1 MGHYKPN
8 VRDLEFNLFE
18 VLELDKTLASGEFGD
33 LDGDTVRDMLG
44 EAARLAQGPLS
55 EPFTEGDR
63 NPPTFDPHTHRV
75 TLPDGFKAAVRAWMD
90 AGWSCVGLEEA
101 IGGVRTPSTVACAIN
116 EFLFGGQPA
125 AFFYLVG
132 PAMFD
137 VLYSVGNAEQR
148 RWAAFGMERNWGAT
162 MVLTEPDAG
171 SDVGS
176 ARTKAVD
183 QGDGTWHIHG
193 VKRFITSGDSDDLF
207 ENIAHLVLAR
217 PVGAEPGTKGLSMF
231 VVPKYLP
238 DPETGEPGL
247 RNGVFATGL
256 EHKMGLTASATCELT
271 FGQHGVPAVG
281 WLVGDSHNGIVQMF
295 RIMEFARMMVGIKSI
310 ATLSTGYLNALD
322 YAKTR
327 LQGADLTQMTDKAA
341 PRIAIIGHPDVRR
354 SLLMQKAYAEGLRAL
369 YLYAAAHQDGPAA
382 QIVSGADAEMAARVN
397 GLLLPIVKGAGAERS
412 YQYLTESLQILGGS
426 GYLTDYPL
434 EQYIRDAKIDSLYE
448 GTTGIQA
455 QDLLFRK
462 IIRDRRGA
470 LDHVLSQ
477 VRQDA
482 ESKTVHPHLRDG
494 MDRLAAAL
502 ADIDAIVARFVDLYR
517 ESGSDPR
524 LLYRI
529 GLQSVPFLL
538 GLGDLLIGWLLLR
551 HADIALRALDQH
563 AARDREFY
571 RGKVAVARFF
581 AATVLPHLS
590 ALRLTIENDDL
601 AVMELS
607 HDAF

>member
-1 MGHYKPN
+1 MAG
-8 VRDLEFNLFE
+8 
-18 VLELDKTLASGEFGD
+18 GEFGD

-44 EAARLAQGPLS
+44 EAARLAQGPLA

-63 NPPTFDPHTHRV
+63 NPPTFDPRTHGV
-75 TLPDGFKAAVRAWMD
+75 TLPDAFKSAVRAWMD
-90 AGWSCVGLEEA
+90 AGWSRVGLEEA
-101 IGGVRTPSTVACAIN
+101 TGGVRTPSTVVCAIN

-162 MVLTEPDAG
+162 VVLTEPDAG

-176 ARTKAVD
+176 VRTKAVD
-183 QGDGTWHIHG
+183 QGDGTWHIDG

-231 VVPKYLP
+231 VLPKYLP

-271 FGQHGVPAVG
+271 FGQHDVPAVG
-281 WLVGDSHNGIVQMF
+281 LLVGDTHNGIVQMF

-341 PRIAIIGHPDVRR
+341 PRIAIVGHPDVRR

-369 YLYAAAHQDGPAA
+369 YLYAAAHQDGAAA
-382 QIVSGADAEMAARVN
+382 QIVSEADAEMAARVN

-455 QDLLFRK
+455 HDLLFRK
-462 IIRDRRGA
+462 IFRDRRGA

-477 VRQDA
+477 VRQEA
-482 ESKTVHPHLRDG
+482 ESTTVHPRLRDG
-494 MDRLAAAL
+494 MDRLAVAL
-502 ADIDAIVARFVDLYR
+502 ADIDAIVARFADLHR
-517 ESGSDPR
+517 ESGSDAR

-551 HADIALRALDQH
+551 HAGIALRALDQH
-563 AARDREFY
+563 AVRDREFY

-607 HDAF
+607 DDAF